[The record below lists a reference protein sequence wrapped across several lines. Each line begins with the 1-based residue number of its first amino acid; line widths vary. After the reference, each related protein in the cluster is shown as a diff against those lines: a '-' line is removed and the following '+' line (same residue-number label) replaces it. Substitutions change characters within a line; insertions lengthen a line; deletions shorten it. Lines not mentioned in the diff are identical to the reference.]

1 MINTANIIA
10 FFIIYLN
17 LNLFRFFFF
26 FFFFHVQHTQHMA
39 NTGNDQKP
47 KESEPTTEAAFLNC
61 CYSLRQKE
69 KKKKFK
75 KKII

>member
-1 MINTANIIA
+1 
-10 FFIIYLN
+10 
-17 LNLFRFFFF
+17 
-26 FFFFHVQHTQHMA
+26 MA
-39 NTGNDQKP
+39 NSGNDQKP

-69 KKKKFK
+69 KKNLK

>member
-1 MINTANIIA
+1 MINTAIIIA

-17 LNLFRFFFF
+17 LNLFRFF

-69 KKKKFK
+69 KKNLK